1 MSEYLSVSTNLD
13 EVDSA
18 TSTISNVANF
28 ATTFLVITLII
39 GGIVL
44 FVINMINIR
53 ERKYEIG
60 VLRTI
65 GMKKSLLTCQFI
77 SELLIVA
84 IVSLLVGAGIGA
96 CISVPVSNNL
106 LEQEITSAKEET
118 VDINKNFGGTDK
130 QKFDHVSGVA
140 SVQAFDSID
149 AVVDAKVLG
158 ELFVIG
164 ILLTLISSSAS
175 MISIQKFSPLTILKE
190 RS

>member
-1 MSEYLSVSTNLD
+1 M
-13 EVDSA
+13 
-18 TSTISNVANF
+18 
-28 ATTFLVITLII
+28 
-39 GGIVL
+39 
-44 FVINMINIR
+44 
-53 ERKYEIG
+53 
-60 VLRTI
+60 
-65 GMKKSLLTCQFI
+65 
-77 SELLIVA
+77 
-84 IVSLLVGAGIGA
+84 
-96 CISVPVSNNL
+96 PVSNNL

-175 MISIQKFSPLTILKE
+175 MISIQKFSPLTFLKE